1 TPAAN
6 IRNWCLARARG
17 LDGSE
22 DRARFYVHR
31 LHKRQF
37 AASPPSDAV
46 HILRVLLEP
55 TRALGVDTHIAWNF
69 DDGSSCGLHIR
80 NCVACPT
87 DGTGASVTIS
97 SAPAMWI
104 DIVTGATTITDAIKA
119 GDVRVA
125 GNTAELL
132 AALDSFEVAGLRT
145 SA

>member
-1 TPAAN
+1 
-6 IRNWCLARARG
+6 
-17 LDGSE
+17 
-22 DRARFYVHR
+22 VHR

-69 DDGSSCGLHIR
+69 DDGSTCGLHIR

-87 DGTGASVTIS
+87 DGTGASITIS
-97 SAPAMWI
+97 STPAMWI

-125 GNTAELL
+125 GNTPELL